1 MTTSDFGGGI
11 IVGDGINLE
20 NSVPASTTNTLYN
33 DGGTLKFNGSAVGGG
48 GSAAGS
54 DTQIQFNDGGS
65 FGGDADLVWNKTTNS
80 LTITGSLNATTKSF
94 LIDHPSKPGMKLQY
108 ASLEGPENGVYV
120 RGTTKDTF
128 ITLPDYWRDLV
139 HNSSITVTLT
149 PVGSFQPLFI
159 ESKSNREIIV
169 GGVCG
174 YYDYVVWGERKDTD
188 KLKVEW

>member
-65 FGGDADLVWNKTTNS
+65 FGGDADLVWNKTTNE

-94 LIDHPSKPGMKLQY
+94 LIDHPSKEGMKLQY

-120 RGTTKDTF
+120 RGTTKDNF
-128 ITLPDYWRDLV
+128 ITLPSYWRDLV

-149 PVGSFQPLFI
+149 PVGSFQPLFV

-169 GGVCG
+169 GGACG
-174 YYDYVVWGERKDTD
+174 YYDYVVWGERKDVA
-188 KLKVEW
+188 KLEVEW

>member
-94 LIDHPSKPGMKLQY
+94 LIDHPSKEGMKLQY

-120 RGTTKDTF
+120 RGTTKETF
-128 ITLPDYWRDLV
+128 ITLPNYWRDLV

-149 PVGSFQPLFI
+149 PVGSFQPLFV

-174 YYDYVVWGERKDTD
+174 YYDYVVYGERKDVA
-188 KLKVEW
+188 KLEVEW